1 MRSGNPAL
9 REKMF
14 AATTRDD
21 GAIMTLNGTVD
32 KTAIL
37 LAVVVAGGAFTW
49 SLGESATPLMIGGA
63 IVGLIL
69 ALVTVFNPQ
78 RAPVLAPLYAAAEGL
93 FLGGISRM
101 FESAYSGIVVQAVIL
116 TFAIMIAMLLLYR
129 SGVIKVTRN
138 FRLGVIAA
146 TGGIALYYGITL
158 LLNMFGVPV
167 GYWHNGS
174 TLGVLIGVGIV
185 VIAALNLVLDFDFI
199 EAGARNQAPKHMEW
213 YGAFGL
219 LVTLVWLYVEILRLL
234 AILNRR

>member
-1 MRSGNPAL
+1 
-9 REKMF
+9 MF
-14 AATTRDD
+14 AAPARDD
-21 GAIMTLNGTVD
+21 GAVMTLNGTVD

-37 LAVVVAGGAFTW
+37 LAVVVAGGAFSW
-49 SLGESATPLMIGGA
+49 SLGESATPLVIGGA

-69 ALVTVFNPQ
+69 AIVTAFNPQ
-78 RAPVLAPLYAAAEGL
+78 RAPVLAPIYAVAEGF

-101 FESAYSGIVVQAVIL
+101 FESLYSGIVVQAVVL
-116 TFAIMIAMLLLYR
+116 TFAIMITMLLLYR

-146 TGGIALYYGITL
+146 TGGIALYYGISI
-158 LLNMFGVPV
+158 LLNLLGVPI

-174 TLGVLIGVGIV
+174 TVGVLIGIGIV

-199 EAGARNQAPKHMEW
+199 EGGARNRAPKHMEW